1 MNTKHKIIRQKINNT
16 KKYSIFE
23 AVFYNGFYVG
33 MQGFVMLSLAIYFNF
48 SPFFISIVSVLPTA
62 GFFLQIFTKSVNRF
76 LGHRRKTLM
85 MSTVISRLAVC
96 VLPFAVLLDI
106 RQPVLY
112 FMIMF
117 IYALF
122 SPFVNNVWT
131 ATMVEIIDKKDRGKY
146 FGIRNFFSSLST
158 VIYILFYGYLLS
170 MEDKKTA
177 MFLLTS
183 SMAVSAIVSTIF
195 MHFHYIPR
203 LGEKIQKVSIKSAL
217 KNKNF
222 IIYLKF
228 AAVWLFTWEL
238 LKPLFEYYRIKVLG
252 VDIIFISQ
260 MGVLTAILSS
270 GLYVLYGKLSDKY
283 GNKTMLRMGIFFTTY
298 YVLIY
303 FSMTDDNKI
312 SMLFTAAI
320 VDAIGFTAIT
330 LSLLN
335 LLMEIAE
342 EPADAYVGAYAI
354 VSGLV
359 AVSAGIFGGVLGT
372 YVNNGVI
379 YIFGE
384 TFHTIRIAFMI
395 GFILRL
401 YCLLQLTRVDSF
413 EKTFV
418 YNGGIPIK
426 NIFSK
431 RIFSVGSNYIKT
443 FRDKMN
449 GHDHEEDKK
458 SEDNLYN
465 DENNEINDNND
476 VSDKN
481 ENTVNNE
488 QNIKEN
494 KEETQN
500 KENEEKTV

>member
-1 MNTKHKIIRQKINNT
+1 
-16 KKYSIFE
+16 
-23 AVFYNGFYVG
+23 
-33 MQGFVMLSLAIYFNF
+33 
-48 SPFFISIVSVLPTA
+48 
-62 GFFLQIFTKSVNRF
+62 
-76 LGHRRKTLM
+76 
-85 MSTVISRLAVC
+85 
-96 VLPFAVLLDI
+96 
-106 RQPVLY
+106 
-112 FMIMF
+112 
-117 IYALF
+117 
-122 SPFVNNVWT
+122 
-131 ATMVEIIDKKDRGKY
+131 
-146 FGIRNFFSSLST
+146 
-158 VIYILFYGYLLS
+158 
-170 MEDKKTA
+170 
-177 MFLLTS
+177 
-183 SMAVSAIVSTIF
+183 
-195 MHFHYIPR
+195 
-203 LGEKIQKVSIKSAL
+203 
-217 KNKNF
+217 
-222 IIYLKF
+222 
-228 AAVWLFTWEL
+228 
-238 LKPLFEYYRIKVLG
+238 
-252 VDIIFISQ
+252 

-500 KENEEKTV
+500 KENKEKTV

>member
-1 MNTKHKIIRQKINNT
+1 M
-16 KKYSIFE
+16 
-23 AVFYNGFYVG
+23 
-33 MQGFVMLSLAIYFNF
+33 
-48 SPFFISIVSVLPTA
+48 
-62 GFFLQIFTKSVNRF
+62 
-76 LGHRRKTLM
+76 
-85 MSTVISRLAVC
+85 
-96 VLPFAVLLDI
+96 
-106 RQPVLY
+106 
-112 FMIMF
+112 
-117 IYALF
+117 
-122 SPFVNNVWT
+122 
-131 ATMVEIIDKKDRGKY
+131 
-146 FGIRNFFSSLST
+146 
-158 VIYILFYGYLLS
+158 
-170 MEDKKTA
+170 
-177 MFLLTS
+177 
-183 SMAVSAIVSTIF
+183 
-195 MHFHYIPR
+195 
-203 LGEKIQKVSIKSAL
+203 

-222 IIYLKF
+222 VIYLKF

-372 YVNNGVI
+372 YV
-379 YIFGE
+379 
-384 TFHTIRIAFMI
+384 IRIAFMI

-500 KENEEKTV
+500 KENKEKTV